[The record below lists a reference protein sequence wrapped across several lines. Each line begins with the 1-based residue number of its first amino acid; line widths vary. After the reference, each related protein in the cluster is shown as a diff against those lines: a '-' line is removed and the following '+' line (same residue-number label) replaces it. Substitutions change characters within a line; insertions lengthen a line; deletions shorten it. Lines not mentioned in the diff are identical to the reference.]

1 MSLCSFVL
9 QAGRGGKSCG
19 NSRIKSCAQIQA
31 VGYCWETALFICG
44 FSLPNKGDDAWKAR
58 KHHSTHNGSKLMPVP
73 RAVDAVGETSFS
85 A

>member
-9 QAGRGGKSCG
+9 QAGRGGKFCD
-19 NSRIKSCAQIQA
+19 NSQIKSCAQSQA
-31 VGYCWETALFICG
+31 VGYCWETGLFICG
-44 FSLPNKGDDAWKAR
+44 FSLPNKRDAWKAR
-58 KHHSTHNGSKLMPVP
+58 KHHSTHNGRKLMPVP